1 MATIRVF
8 IADDH
13 TLLRDGTRQI
23 LEAEPDIEVVGEAGD
38 GGQAADRMAV
48 LKPDVAICDLRMPT
62 LNGIQVIQ
70 RLREKQVAARV
81 LLLSAYDDVE
91 YVVEALQAG
100 ASGYLLKTTPSR
112 RLVEAVRAVHAGEHV
127 LEPSLSSALAAR
139 MSPRTRANPELTR
152 REREMLRLLSQG
164 LRNKE
169 IARELGISTRT
180 VEGHLNNLYLKIG
193 VGSRTE
199 ALIYAAEHH
208 LDGRDL

>member
-1 MATIRVF
+1 VATIRVF

-23 LEAEPDIEVVGEAGD
+23 LEVEPDLEVVGEAGD
-38 GGQAADRMAV
+38 GERAAA
-48 LKPDVAICDLRMPT
+48 LIGELEPDVAICDLRMPG
-62 LNGIQVIQ
+62 LNGIAVME
-70 RLREKQVAARV
+70 RVRAAGGETRF

-91 YVVEALQAG
+91 YVLEALQAG
-100 ASGYLLKTTPSR
+100 ASGYLLKTAPGQ
-112 RLVEAVRAVHAGEHV
+112 RLVEAVRAVAAGDHV

-139 MSPRTRANPELTR
+139 ISPRARANPELTR
-152 REREMLRLLSQG
+152 REREMLRLLAQG

-199 ALIYAAEHH
+199 ALLYAAEHH
-208 LDGRDL
+208 LDGRDR